1 MRDILVEGPLK
12 ALSKKGNQRIRQI
25 LLAALEV
32 LIRHGYHAFTMREVA
47 AQCGISVGNLNYYYA
62 SKAGLLADL
71 IDSVWKGYEIEF
83 DKILQSNGPDDPE
96 KALQAVIRL
105 ILDDLATKETTVFF
119 PELWAMAN
127 HDSDA
132 AKRLDQIY
140 AKVRQ
145 VFVAL
150 IPQINSTLTENEV
163 EELALFLSASLEGH
177 TMFVGHRKPWAGRRK
192 QISNIAVKGMLD
204 LVRDIRP
211 EHYRS

>member
-1 MRDILVEGPLK
+1 LREILVERRLK
-12 ALSKKGNQRIRQI
+12 AVSKKGNQRIEQI

-47 AQCGISVGNLNYYYA
+47 AQCGMSVGNLNYYYR

-71 IDSVWKGYEIEF
+71 IDSVWRGYEIEF
-83 DKILQSNGPDDPE
+83 DNILQGNGSHDPE
-96 KALQAVIRL
+96 MALEAVIRL
-105 ILDDLATKETTVFF
+105 ILDDLATRETTVFF

-127 HDSDA
+127 HDTDA

-150 IPQINSTLTENEV
+150 IPQINPSLSEIEV
-163 EELALFLSASLEGH
+163 AELALFLSASLEGH
-177 TMFVGHRKPWAGRRK
+177 TMFVGYRKPWASHRK
-192 QISNIAVKGMLD
+192 RISNIAVKSMLD
-204 LVRDIRP
+204 LVRGIQP
-211 EHYRS
+211 ENYCS